1 MIPKIP
7 KKRIF
12 VNKNGT
18 IMIEAMIAKNCW
30 AYF

>member
-1 MIPKIP
+1 MIAKIP
-7 KKRIF
+7 KKWIF

-18 IMIEAMIAKNCW
+18 IMIEAMIAKKCL